1 MQYLPGILKLQ
12 KYLFDHFHHQVGQET
27 QLHDTIGKYKK
38 LRKEGNKVILVRFAI
53 SYTFSTVAV

>member
-38 LRKEGNKVILVRFAI
+38 LRKEGNKVIRTCKI
-53 SYTFSTVAV
+53 CY